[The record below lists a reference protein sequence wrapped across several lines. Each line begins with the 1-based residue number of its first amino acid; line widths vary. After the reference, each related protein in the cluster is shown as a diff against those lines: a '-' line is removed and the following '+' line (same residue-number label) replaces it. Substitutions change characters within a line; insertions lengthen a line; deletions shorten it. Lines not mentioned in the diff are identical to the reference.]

1 MADKRYIPS
10 PPRTPLLGP
19 RIQVDHEYAQ
29 GIHELEVAKK
39 AGQKLSRK
47 DSHRSSGKYRKL
59 HFREF
64 QLEFRKTRGLE
75 DHAPIRRS
83 PLRQELFLMEYPKGT
98 FNLVSTDRKPYAG
111 TFELTWIV
119 FRPRLPF
126 DEVRGRESLK

>member
-10 PPRTPLLGP
+10 PPHTPLLGP
-19 RIQVDHEYAQ
+19 RIQVDHQYAQ

-39 AGQKLSRK
+39 AGQKPSSK

-64 QLEFRKTRGLE
+64 QLEFRKTRGLK
-75 DHAPIRRS
+75 DHAPIQRS
-83 PLRQELFLMEYPKGT
+83 PLRQELFLIEFPKGT
-98 FNLVSTDRKPYAG
+98 FNLVSTVWTPYAG

-119 FRPRLPF
+119 SRPRLPF
-126 DEVRGRESLK
+126 DEVGGGESLR